1 MGIFDKFKRNKDDQ
15 PKKLPEKK
23 FQTEAE
29 AKPAEVDKV
38 KTVKASGKTVAGRG
52 VLAYRILQKPVITEK
67 TTMLSGSGKY
77 VFHVHPDSNKSEIS
91 KAVESAFKV
100 NVEAVNVVK
109 VSGKKRRY
117 GRTQGHTKA
126 WKKAIVTL
134 QPGERIEG
142 ITATETA

>member
-1 MGIFDKFKRNKDDQ
+1 MGIFDKFKRKKDEQ
-15 PKKLPEKK
+15 PQKVSEKK
-23 FQTEAE
+23 ARIDAE
-29 AKPAEVDKV
+29 IKPAEVEQK
-38 KTVKASGKTVAGRG
+38 KPVKAAAKTVAARG
-52 VLAYRILQKPVITEK
+52 VLAFKILQKPVITEK

-77 VFHVHPDSNKSEIS
+77 VFHVHPDSNKSEVG

-100 NVEAVNVVK
+100 HVTAVNIVK

-117 GRTQGHTKA
+117 GRTQGHTKG

-134 QPGERIEG
+134 QPGQRIEG